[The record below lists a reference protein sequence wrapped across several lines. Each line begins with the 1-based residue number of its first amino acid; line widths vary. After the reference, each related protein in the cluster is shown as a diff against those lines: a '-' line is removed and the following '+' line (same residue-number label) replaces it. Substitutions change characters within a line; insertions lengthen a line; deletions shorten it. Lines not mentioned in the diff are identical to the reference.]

1 MRALSKLYE
10 GLALIAFAL
19 LLMHTQSAMAHRAKH
34 VFTTITYGASGT
46 LEVVHQLH
54 LHDASQ
60 ALSVI
65 ENSRTAEVLT
75 LEGQAKLLLHIEDQF
90 ELRDEN
96 GNPIPLVTIG
106 AEVEGPH
113 LYMLFESGEIDAPK
127 TLNIRHPMLMDIF
140 PDQRNQLNA
149 TIGKSLKSHLFK
161 DAESWTT
168 LSF

>member
-1 MRALSKLYE
+1 MAL
-10 GLALIAFAL
+10 AL
-19 LLMHTQSAMAHRAKH
+19 LLFTLPLTATHRAKH

-75 LEGQAKLLLHIEDQF
+75 LEGQARLLIHIEDQF

-96 GNPIPLVTIG
+96 GDTIPLTTVG
-106 AEVEGPH
+106 AEVDGPH
-113 LYMLFESGEIDAPK
+113 LYMLFESDKIAEPSN
-127 TLNIRHPMLMDIF
+127 LRIRHPMLMDIF
-140 PDQRNQLNA
+140 PDQRNQLNV
-149 TIGKSLKSHLFK
+149 TIGNSLKSHLFK
-161 DAESWTT
+161 DAESWAI
-168 LSF
+168 LEF